1 MADSDSPSTNR
12 SLLLTK
18 ITTTISYLLLVI
30 TAFYYTFA
38 TPDSHNG
45 TFWHHNHASPFAQSK
60 IFTSIYWLILFAL
73 QLGYAWSL
81 YSSNTAYV
89 ATAQDISVHYAASNL
104 LLFGFIHL
112 FVRSHY
118 VLAEV
123 LLVINFFNL
132 SFLYFRHSTTPRFI
146 HIGIVS
152 GPLAWNFAAL
162 YWCGALAV
170 THNGWPARIVANVF
184 IWGWAAYGAFFLVA
198 YKDYTMGYAMSA
210 LSFCAY
216 IPHPIHSKSPHYTN
230 LLLTRNSNR
239 CRTIS
244 HAPALLPVA
253 VDFCLHDR
261 RPLVPPLYRSG
272 TSRTSWQG
280 AVSPWSCC

>member
-1 MADSDSPSTNR
+1 MDSDADSPSSNR

-18 ITTTISYLLLVI
+18 ITTTISYLLVVVS
-30 TAFYYTFA
+30 AFYYTFA
-38 TPDSHNG
+38 TPDTHNG
-45 TFWHHNHASPFAQSK
+45 TFWSHNHASPFAQSAV
-60 IFTSIYWLILFAL
+60 FTSIYWLILFCL
-73 QLGYAWSL
+73 QLGYL
-81 YSSNTAYV
+81 SSFYLSN
-89 ATAQDISVHYAASNL
+89 ATVVNAAQDIAVHYAASNL

-132 SFLYFRHSTTPRFI
+132 SFLYFRHSTTPRYM

-184 IWGWAAYGAFFLVA
+184 IWGWAGYGSFFLVA
-198 YKDYTMGYAMSA
+198 YKDYTMGYA
-210 LSFCAY
+210 LSLLAFCAY
-216 IPHPIHSKSPHYTN
+216 S
-230 LLLTRNSNR
+230 L
-239 CRTIS
+239 
-244 HAPALLPVA
+244 
-253 VDFCLHDR
+253 
-261 RPLVPPLYRSG
+261 PPL
-272 TSRTSWQG
+272 
-280 AVSPWSCC
+280 SPRGGFGC